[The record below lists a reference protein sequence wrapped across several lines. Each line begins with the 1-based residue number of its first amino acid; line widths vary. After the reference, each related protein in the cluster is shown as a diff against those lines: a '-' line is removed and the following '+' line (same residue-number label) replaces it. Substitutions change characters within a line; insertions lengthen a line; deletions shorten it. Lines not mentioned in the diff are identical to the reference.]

1 MPGAP
6 LSRLPRP
13 RYQAQ
18 PRPLP
23 SPKATEETERGARR
37 RARRGWSRNS
47 SVRPQDPGAPEPQL
61 CPGQIGPARRAG
73 EGKAPTLRSRQDQG
87 PERTTCPCLSP
98 ESSRVCPTK
107 GGREAPETFPHA
119 FPLSPSPSPLPRPL
133 LPSALQ
139 QLARLGTRGG
149 RRRRQGGGSYLPGK
163 FPAPRRCY
171 PPPGPGL
178 GARPAQRSAAASP
191 PAPKAAAAPAAATA
205 KAALRPVPPP
215 RTPGPHWQRESP
227 PLGVFP
233 KAPSSR
239 APAGP
244 RLPRPFPP
252 RAAAAPGTSGTR
264 RANFLQG
271 L

>member
-1 MPGAP
+1 MEKTGDEVPVSCEISSHLHVSLLTRQGLRTRRVTPTCVHTHTHAHANPGKE
-6 LSRLPRP
+6 
-13 RYQAQ
+13 Q
-18 PRPLP
+18 
-23 SPKATEETERGARR
+23 
-37 RARRGWSRNS
+37 
-47 SVRPQDPGAPEPQL
+47 
-61 CPGQIGPARRAG
+61 
-73 EGKAPTLRSRQDQG
+73 
-87 PERTTCPCLSP
+87 
-98 ESSRVCPTK
+98 
-107 GGREAPETFPHA
+107 HA
-119 FPLSPSPSPLPRPL
+119 
-133 LPSALQ
+133 LPSANTQ
-139 QLARLGTRGG
+139 AHIHPVQA
-149 RRRRQGGGSYLPGK
+149 S
-163 FPAPRRCY
+163 
-171 PPPGPGL
+171 PPGPGL

-205 KAALRPVPPP
+205 KAALRPVPQP

-233 KAPSSR
+233 KTPSSR